1 MAEEP
6 FVLVSLKEDKA
17 KKLTQT
23 LSNPTARKILDLLSN
38 KEYTESELS
47 KELKQP
53 MSTIHYNLKH
63 LMDAQLILVDEFH
76 YSKKGREINHYKLA
90 NKMVIITPKETP
102 AGFLDNL
109 KKILPVAI
117 IAAAGA
123 TLLKITDLARF
134 SSEMIRSPIQT
145 MSQATGAAKAAPMMA
160 AESAD
165 YMMEDVD
172 MGMEEMAEESARTVA
187 DESVNAMAEEQA
199 MDMAAEPIVEATSA
213 EPIIENITII
223 NHLTFF
229 DALFWIL
236 IGVSATLF
244 FYLLISYIKNKLK

>member
-38 KEYTESELS
+38 KEYTESALA

-53 MSTIHYNLKH
+53 MSTIHYNIKH
-63 LMDAQLILVDEFH
+63 LMDAKLITVDEFH
-76 YSKKGREINHYKLA
+76 YSKKGREVNHYKLA

-123 TLLKITDLARF
+123 VLLKITDLARF
-134 SSEMIRSPIQT
+134 GSEVIRSPIQ
-145 MSQATGAAKAAPMMA
+145 SLGEATGASKAAPLMA
-160 AESAD
+160 VESMDVEDAD
-165 YMMEDVD
+165 YA
-172 MGMEEMAEESARTVA
+172 MEEIAEESVRTFA
-187 DESVNAMAEEQA
+187 DESAQTAATTADQAIEEEAMEL
-199 MDMAAEPIVEATSA
+199 AAEPIV
-213 EPIIENITII
+213 ENITII
-223 NHLTFF
+223 NHLTFY

-236 IGVSATLF
+236 IGISATLF
-244 FYLLISYIKNKLK
+244 FYLLVSYIRSKMK